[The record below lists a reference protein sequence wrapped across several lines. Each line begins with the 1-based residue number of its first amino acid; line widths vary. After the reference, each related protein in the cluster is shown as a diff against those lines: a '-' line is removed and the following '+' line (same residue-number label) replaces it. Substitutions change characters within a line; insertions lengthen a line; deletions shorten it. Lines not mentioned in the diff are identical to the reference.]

1 MEKSINRIDCF
12 ILAAGMSKRMGSQ
25 NKLLKKINNN
35 TILNQ
40 TLNNHIESKINNI
53 NLILGHQKNI
63 VLEYVDQ
70 NKVFIIENNNF
81 KSGMLSSILK
91 IDENISDD
99 TKGVLISLADMP
111 LVTSEDINKLINI
124 FNENNQKII
133 CIPENKG
140 KLGNPIL
147 LPKEIYKDLIK
158 NKSKLSNDK
167 GLKKLILDKKYD
179 YIRVSL
185 SEGVTKDFDTIED
198 FNL

>member
-12 ILAAGMSKRMGSQ
+12 ILAAGMSKRMGNK

-40 TLNNHIESKINNI
+40 TLINHIESKINNI
-53 NLILGHQKNI
+53 NLILGHQKDI
-63 VLEYVDQ
+63 VLKYIDQ
-70 NKVFIIENNNF
+70 NKIYIIENNNY
-81 KSGMLSSILK
+81 KNGMLSSILK
-91 IDENISDD
+91 INENIDNE
-99 TKGVLISLADMP
+99 TKGILISLADMP
-111 LVTSEDINKLINI
+111 FVTSEDINKLIRI

-158 NKSKLSNDK
+158 DISKLSNDK
-167 GLKKLILDKKYD
+167 GLKKLILDKKYH
-179 YIRVSL
+179 YIKVSL

-198 FNL
+198 FNS

>member
-12 ILAAGMSKRMGSQ
+12 ILAAGMSKRMGNQ

-35 TILNQ
+35 TVLNQ
-40 TLNNHIESKINNI
+40 TLKNHIESKINNI

-133 CIPENKG
+133 CIPEYKG

>member
-12 ILAAGMSKRMGSQ
+12 ILAAGMSKRMGNQ

-63 VLEYVDQ
+63 VLEYIDK

-91 IDENISDD
+91 IDENISYD
-99 TKGVLISLADMP
+99 TGGILISLADMP
-111 LVTSEDINKLINI
+111 FVTSEDINKLIKI
-124 FNENNQKII
+124 FNENDQKII

-158 NKSKLSNDK
+158 DKSKLSNDK
-167 GLKKLILDKKYD
+167 GLKKLILDKKYN
-179 YIRVSL
+179 YIKVNL
-185 SEGVTKDFDTIED
+185 SEGVTKDFDTIDD

>member
-12 ILAAGMSKRMGSQ
+12 ILAAGMSKRMGNQ

-35 TILNQ
+35 TVLNQ
-40 TLNNHIESKINNI
+40 TLKNHIESKINNI

-111 LVTSEDINKLINI
+111 LVTSEDINKLISI

-185 SEGVTKDFDTIED
+185 SEGVIKDFDTIED

>member
-12 ILAAGMSKRMGSQ
+12 ILAAGMSKRMGNQ

-133 CIPENKG
+133 CIPEYKG

-185 SEGVTKDFDTIED
+185 SEGVIKDFDTIED

>member
-12 ILAAGMSKRMGSQ
+12 ILAAGMSKRMGSE

-35 TILNQ
+35 IILNQ
-40 TLNNHIESKINNI
+40 TLINHTESKINNI
-53 NLILGHQKNI
+53 NLILGYQKDI
-63 VLEYVDQ
+63 ILKYIDQ
-70 NKVFIIENNNF
+70 KKISIIENNNF

-91 IDENISDD
+91 INENISNK
-99 TKGVLISLADMP
+99 TKGILISLADMP
-111 LVTSEDINKLINI
+111 FVTSEDINKLIKI

-140 KLGNPIL
+140 KLGNPLL

-158 NKSKLSNDK
+158 DISKLSNDK
-167 GLKKLILDKKYD
+167 GLKKLILDKKYN

-185 SEGVTKDFDTIED
+185 SDGVTKDFDTIED

>member
-12 ILAAGMSKRMGSQ
+12 ILAAGMSKRMGNE

-40 TLNNHIESKINNI
+40 TLKNHIESKIHNI
-53 NLILGHQKNI
+53 NLILGHQKDI
-63 VLEYVDQ
+63 ILKHIEQ
-70 NKVFIIENNNF
+70 NKFFIIENNNF

-91 IDENISDD
+91 INENISEE
-99 TKGVLISLADMP
+99 TTGILISLADMP
-111 LVTSEDINKLINI
+111 FVTSEDINKLIEI
-124 FNENNQKII
+124 FNENDQKII
-133 CIPENKG
+133 CITENKE
-140 KLGNPIL
+140 KLGNPLL

-158 NKSKLSNDK
+158 DVSKLSNDK

-185 SEGVTKDFDTIED
+185 SEGVIKDFDTIED

>member
-12 ILAAGMSKRMGSQ
+12 ILAAGMSKRMGSE

-35 TILNQ
+35 IILNQ
-40 TLNNHIESKINNI
+40 TLINHTESKINNI
-53 NLILGHQKNI
+53 NLILGYQKDTILKYIDQKKISII
-63 VLEYVDQ
+63 V
-70 NKVFIIENNNF
+70 NNNF

-91 IDENISDD
+91 INENISNK
-99 TKGVLISLADMP
+99 TKGILISLADMP
-111 LVTSEDINKLINI
+111 FVTSEDINKLIKI

-140 KLGNPIL
+140 KLGNPLL

-158 NKSKLSNDK
+158 DISKLSNDK
-167 GLKKLILDKKYD
+167 GLKKLILDKKYN
-179 YIRVSL
+179 YIRVNL

>member
-12 ILAAGMSKRMGSQ
+12 ILAAGMSKRMGNE

-40 TLNNHIESKINNI
+40 TLNNHIQSKIHNI
-53 NLILGHQKNI
+53 NLILGHQKDI
-63 VLEYVDQ
+63 ILKHIEQ
-70 NKVFIIENNNF
+70 NKIFIIENNNF

-91 IDENISDD
+91 INENINEE
-99 TKGVLISLADMP
+99 TTGILISLADMP
-111 LVTSEDINKLINI
+111 FVTSEDINKLIKI

-133 CIPENKG
+133 CIPENKE

-158 NKSKLSNDK
+158 DVSKLSNDK
-167 GLKKLILDKKYD
+167 GLKKLILDKKYN

>member
-12 ILAAGMSKRMGSQ
+12 ILAAGMSKRMGNE

-40 TLNNHIESKINNI
+40 TLTNHIESKINNI
-53 NLILGHQKNI
+53 SLILGHQKDI
-63 VLEYVDQ
+63 ILKHIEK
-70 NKVFIIENNNF
+70 NKIFIIENNNF

-91 IDENISDD
+91 INENISEE
-99 TKGVLISLADMP
+99 TTGILISLADMP
-111 LVTSEDINKLINI
+111 FVTSEDINKLIEI
-124 FNENNQKII
+124 FNENDQKII
-133 CIPENKG
+133 CIPENKE
-140 KLGNPIL
+140 KLGNPLL

-158 NKSKLSNDK
+158 DVSKLSNDK
-167 GLKKLILDKKYD
+167 GLKKLILDKKYN

-185 SEGVTKDFDTIED
+185 SEGVIKDFDTIED

>member
-1 MEKSINRIDCF
+1 
-12 ILAAGMSKRMGSQ
+12 MGNQ

-35 TILNQ
+35 TVLNQ
-40 TLNNHIESKINNI
+40 TLKNHIESKINNI

-133 CIPENKG
+133 CIPEYKG

-185 SEGVTKDFDTIED
+185 SEGVIKDFDTIED

>member
-1 MEKSINRIDCF
+1 MEKSIKGIDCF
-12 ILAAGMSKRMGSQ
+12 ILAAGMSRRMGKE

-40 TLNNHIESKINNI
+40 TLMNHIESKVNSI
-53 NLILGHQKNI
+53 NLILGHQKDI
-63 VLEYVDQ
+63 ILKYIDQ
-70 NKVFIIENNNF
+70 NNIFIIENNNYE
-81 KSGMLSSILK
+81 SGMLSSILK
-91 IDENISDD
+91 INENISDE
-99 TKGVLISLADMP
+99 TIGILISLADMP
-111 LVTSEDINKLINI
+111 FVTSDDINKLIKI

-158 NKSKLSNDK
+158 DISKLSSDK

-179 YIRVSL
+179 YIKVSL
-185 SEGVTKDFDTIED
+185 SEGVTKDFDTLED
-198 FNL
+198 FN

>member
-12 ILAAGMSKRMGSQ
+12 ILAAGMSKRMGNE

-40 TLNNHIESKINNI
+40 TLKNHIESKIHNI
-53 NLILGHQKNI
+53 NLILGHQKDI
-63 VLEYVDQ
+63 ILKHIEK
-70 NKVFIIENNNF
+70 NKIFIIENNNF

-91 IDENISDD
+91 INENISEE
-99 TKGVLISLADMP
+99 TTGILISLADMP
-111 LVTSEDINKLINI
+111 FVTSEDINKLIEI
-124 FNENNQKII
+124 FNKNDQKII
-133 CIPENKG
+133 CIPENKE
-140 KLGNPIL
+140 KLGNPLL

-158 NKSKLSNDK
+158 DVSKLSNDK
-167 GLKKLILDKKYD
+167 GLKKLILDKKYN

-185 SEGVTKDFDTIED
+185 SEGVIKDFDTIED

>member
-1 MEKSINRIDCF
+1 LEKSINRIDCF
-12 ILAAGMSKRMGSQ
+12 ILAAGMSKRMGNE
-25 NKLLKKINNN
+25 NKLLKKIYNN

-40 TLNNHIESKINNI
+40 TLNNHIESKIHNI
-53 NLILGHQKNI
+53 NLILGHQKDI
-63 VLEYVDQ
+63 ILKHIEQ
-70 NKVFIIENNNF
+70 NKIFIIENNNF

-91 IDENISDD
+91 INENINEE
-99 TKGVLISLADMP
+99 TTGILISLADMP
-111 LVTSEDINKLINI
+111 FVTSEDINKLIKI

-133 CIPENKG
+133 CIPENKE

-158 NKSKLSNDK
+158 DVSKLSNDK
-167 GLKKLILDKKYD
+167 GLKKLILDKKYN

>member
-1 MEKSINRIDCF
+1 LEKSINRIDCF
-12 ILAAGMSKRMGSQ
+12 ILAAGMSKRMGSE

-35 TILNQ
+35 IILNQ
-40 TLNNHIESKINNI
+40 TLINHTESKINNI
-53 NLILGHQKNI
+53 NLILGYQKDI
-63 VLEYVDQ
+63 ILKYIDQ
-70 NKVFIIENNNF
+70 KKISIIENNNF

-91 IDENISDD
+91 INENISNK
-99 TKGVLISLADMP
+99 TKGILISLADMP
-111 LVTSEDINKLINI
+111 FVTSEDINKLIKI

-133 CIPENKG
+133 CIPENKE
-140 KLGNPIL
+140 KLGNPLL

-158 NKSKLSNDK
+158 DVSKLSNDK
-167 GLKKLILDKKYD
+167 GLKKLILDKKYN

>member
-12 ILAAGMSKRMGSQ
+12 ILAAGMSKRMGNE

-35 TILNQ
+35 IILNQ
-40 TLNNHIESKINNI
+40 TLINHTESKINNI
-53 NLILGHQKNI
+53 NLILGYQKDTI
-63 VLEYVDQ
+63 LKYIDQ
-70 NKVFIIENNNF
+70 KKISIIENNNF

-91 IDENISDD
+91 INENISNK
-99 TKGVLISLADMP
+99 TKGILISLADMP
-111 LVTSEDINKLINI
+111 FVTSEDINKLIKI

-140 KLGNPIL
+140 KLGNPLL

-158 NKSKLSNDK
+158 DISKLSNDK
-167 GLKKLILDKKYD
+167 GLKKLILDKKYN

>member
-12 ILAAGMSKRMGSQ
+12 ILAAGMSKRMGNE

-40 TLNNHIESKINNI
+40 TLKNHIESKIHNI
-53 NLILGHQKNI
+53 NLILGHQKDI
-63 VLEYVDQ
+63 ILKHIEQ
-70 NKVFIIENNNF
+70 NKFFIIENNNF

-91 IDENISDD
+91 INENISEE
-99 TKGVLISLADMP
+99 TTGILISLADMP
-111 LVTSEDINKLINI
+111 FVTSEDINKLIEI
-124 FNENNQKII
+124 FNENDQKII
-133 CIPENKG
+133 CIPENKE
-140 KLGNPIL
+140 KLGNPLL

-158 NKSKLSNDK
+158 NLSKLSNDK
-167 GLKKLILDKKYD
+167 GLKKLILDKKYN

-185 SEGVTKDFDTIED
+185 SEGVIKDFDTIED

>member
-1 MEKSINRIDCF
+1 LEKSINRIDCF
-12 ILAAGMSKRMGSQ
+12 ILAAGMSKRMGSE

-35 TILNQ
+35 IILNQ
-40 TLNNHIESKINNI
+40 TLINHTESKINNI
-53 NLILGHQKNI
+53 NLILGYQKDIILKYIDQKKISII
-63 VLEYVDQ
+63 V
-70 NKVFIIENNNF
+70 NNNF

-91 IDENISDD
+91 INENISNK
-99 TKGVLISLADMP
+99 TKGILISLADMP
-111 LVTSEDINKLINI
+111 FVTSEDINKLIKI

-140 KLGNPIL
+140 KLGNPLL

-158 NKSKLSNDK
+158 DISKLSNDK
-167 GLKKLILDKKYD
+167 GLKKLILDKKYN

>member
-12 ILAAGMSKRMGSQ
+12 ILAAGMSKRMGSE
-25 NKLLKKINNN
+25 NKLLKKIKNNI
-35 TILNQ
+35 ILNQ
-40 TLNNHIESKINNI
+40 TLINHTESKINNI
-53 NLILGHQKNI
+53 NLILGYQKDI
-63 VLEYVDQ
+63 ILKYIDQ
-70 NKVFIIENNNF
+70 KKISIIENNNF

-91 IDENISDD
+91 INENISNK
-99 TKGVLISLADMP
+99 TKGILISLADMP
-111 LVTSEDINKLINI
+111 FVTSEDINKLIKI

-140 KLGNPIL
+140 KLGNPLL

-158 NKSKLSNDK
+158 DISKLSNDK
-167 GLKKLILDKKYD
+167 GLKKLILDKKYN

>member
-12 ILAAGMSKRMGSQ
+12 ILAAGMSKRMGNQ

-35 TILNQ
+35 TILSQ

-63 VLEYVDQ
+63 ILEYVDQ

-81 KSGMLSSILK
+81 KRGMLSSILK
-91 IDENISDD
+91 IDENISDH

-111 LVTSEDINKLINI
+111 LVTSEDINKLIKI
-124 FNENNQKII
+124 FNENDQKII
-133 CIPENKG
+133 CIPENKE

-158 NKSKLSNDK
+158 DKSKLSNDK

>member
-12 ILAAGMSKRMGSQ
+12 ILAAGMSKRMGNE

-40 TLNNHIESKINNI
+40 TLKNHIESKINKI
-53 NLILGHQKNI
+53 NLILGYQKNI
-63 VLEYVDQ
+63 ILKQINQ
-70 NKVFIIENNNF
+70 NKIFIIENNNF

-111 LVTSEDINKLINI
+111 FVTSDDINKLIKV
-124 FNENNQKII
+124 FNENDQKII

-140 KLGNPIL
+140 KLGNPLL
-147 LPKEIYKDLIK
+147 LPKKIYIDLIRDT
-158 NKSKLSNDK
+158 SKLSNDE
-167 GLKKLILDKKYD
+167 GLKKLILNKKYD

>member
-12 ILAAGMSKRMGSQ
+12 ILAAGMSKRMGNQ

-40 TLNNHIESKINNI
+40 TLNNHIESKITNI

-63 VLEYVDQ
+63 VLEYIDK
-70 NKVFIIENNNF
+70 NKFFIIENNNF

-99 TKGVLISLADMP
+99 TGGILISLADMP
-111 LVTSEDINKLINI
+111 FVTSEDINKLIKI
-124 FNENNQKII
+124 FNENDQKII

-158 NKSKLSNDK
+158 DKSKLSNDK
-167 GLKKLILDKKYD
+167 GLKKLILDKKYN
-179 YIRVSL
+179 YIKVNL
-185 SEGVTKDFDTIED
+185 SEGVTKDFDTIDD

>member
-12 ILAAGMSKRMGSQ
+12 ILAAGMSRRMGNE
-25 NKLLKKINNN
+25 NKLLKKVNKN

-40 TLNNHIESKINNI
+40 TLINHIESKINNI
-53 NLILGHQKNI
+53 NLILGHQKDI
-63 VLEYVDQ
+63 VLKYIDQ
-70 NKVFIIENNNF
+70 NKIFIIENNNF

-91 IDENISDD
+91 INENISDN
-99 TKGVLISLADMP
+99 TSGILISLADMP
-111 LVTSEDINKLINI
+111 FVTSEDINKIIKI
-124 FNENNQKII
+124 FNENDQKII

-140 KLGNPIL
+140 KLGNPLL
-147 LPKEIYKDLIK
+147 LPKKIYKDLIK
-158 NKSKLSNDK
+158 DISKLSNDR
-167 GLKKLILDKKYD
+167 GLKKLILDKKYN

>member
-12 ILAAGMSKRMGSQ
+12 ILAAGMSKRMGGE

-35 TILNQ
+35 IILNQ
-40 TLNNHIESKINNI
+40 TLINHTESKINNI
-53 NLILGHQKNI
+53 NLILGYQKDTILKYIDQKKISII
-63 VLEYVDQ
+63 V
-70 NKVFIIENNNF
+70 NNNF

-91 IDENISDD
+91 INENISNK
-99 TKGVLISLADMP
+99 TKGILISLADMP
-111 LVTSEDINKLINI
+111 FVTSEDINKLIKI

-140 KLGNPIL
+140 KLGNPLL

-158 NKSKLSNDK
+158 DISKLSNDK
-167 GLKKLILDKKYD
+167 GLKKLILDKKYN

-185 SEGVTKDFDTIED
+185 SEGVIKDFDSIKD